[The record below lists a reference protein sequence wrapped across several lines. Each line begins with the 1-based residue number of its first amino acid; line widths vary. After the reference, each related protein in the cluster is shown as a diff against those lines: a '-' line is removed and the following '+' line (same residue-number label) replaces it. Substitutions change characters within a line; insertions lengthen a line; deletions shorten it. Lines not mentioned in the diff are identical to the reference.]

1 MASNA
6 QQQIVDVTQ
15 LAVLA
20 LARPALLGETRL
32 ILIDGPAGSGKSTLA
47 GLLAIETNAD
57 AIHMDDLYSGWET
70 ALSVDTIQ
78 KIETEIINPLVA
90 GEPAKFWKFDWHKYA
105 YTNQVELNPTM
116 LILEGVGAAAQPLRK
131 YASLILW
138 IEVAPELGLNRVLSR
153 DGEQIKAEMIN
164 WQQKEVNW
172 HREDETRDSAEI
184 ILSGVGSEELTQTQ
198 YFAVI
203 K

>member
-15 LAVLA
+15 LAALA
-20 LARPALLGETRL
+20 LARPALLGQTRL

-47 GLLAIETNAD
+47 NLLATETNAD
-57 AIHMDDLYSGWET
+57 VIHMDDLYSGWEK
-70 ALSVDTIQ
+70 ALSIDTIQ
-78 KIETEIINPLVA
+78 KIKTEIINPLAA
-90 GEPAKFWKFDWHKYA
+90 GEPAKYWKFDWHKYA
-105 YTNQVELNPTM
+105 YTTQVELNPTM
-116 LILEGVGAAAQPLRK
+116 LILEGVGAAARPLRK

-138 IEVAPELGLNRVLSR
+138 IEVEPELGLNRVLSR
-153 DGEQIKAEMIN
+153 DGEQIKAEMIH

-172 HREDETRDSAEI
+172 HRDDETRDSAEF
-184 ILSGVGSEELTQTQ
+184 ILSGAGSEELTQTQ
-198 YFAVI
+198 YLVVI